1 MDNDFPMEEL
11 KSEDYGQIQ
20 LLGFK
25 DYYKNSF
32 SELLESV
39 RNIL

>member
-1 MDNDFPMEEL
+1 MENDFPMEEL
-11 KSEDYGQIQ
+11 KLEDYGKIQ

-32 SELLESV
+32 
-39 RNIL
+39 